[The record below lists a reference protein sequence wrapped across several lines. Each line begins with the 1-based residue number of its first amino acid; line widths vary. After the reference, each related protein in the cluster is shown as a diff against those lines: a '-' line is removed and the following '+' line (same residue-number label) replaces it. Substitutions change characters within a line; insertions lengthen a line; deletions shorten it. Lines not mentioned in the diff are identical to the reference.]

1 MKTERAIELLH
12 RLQDEQFDGIHGD
25 ERREA
30 LSMAVRALVDQNL
43 GEKTIDCI
51 IERLDGEDTAQPTQ
65 TNADSTQINVLDY
78 VSRQAAMVVFE
89 NSGLD
94 DDSKDTVVRVL
105 EQLPSAQPERKKGKW
120 IPVDSFSAC
129 GGDEAMWMAYGN
141 PVAFYYCSEC
151 KEQAYAGEDGKS
163 LLTDFC
169 PSCGADMKTEG
180 NDDN

>member
-30 LSMAVRALVDQNL
+30 LEMAVRALEQNL
-43 GEKTIDCI
+43 VKESGGLVKDLVKDCI
-51 IERLDGEDTAQPTQ
+51 SRKMAIDQLHQSYNLLDAEQRLED
-65 TNADSTQINVLDY
+65 
-78 VSRQAAMVVFE
+78 
-89 NSGLD
+89 
-94 DDSKDTVVRVL
+94 
-105 EQLPSAQPERKKGKW
+105 LPSAQPQRKRGKW
-120 IPVDSFSAC
+120 IPVDSFSAF
-129 GGDEAMWMAYGN
+129 GGDEAMWMAHGN

-151 KEQAYAGEDGKS
+151 KEQAYAGEDGES

-169 PSCGADMKTEG
+169 PSCGADMRTEG